1 MFNICSLNDN
11 NKKIKM
17 QASDLGICTS
27 SYLRTCIQNIH
38 KTLTINKGN
47 NPIKK
52 QWAKDMTDISSNKI
66 HE

>member
-1 MFNICSLNDN
+1 
-11 NKKIKM
+11 M